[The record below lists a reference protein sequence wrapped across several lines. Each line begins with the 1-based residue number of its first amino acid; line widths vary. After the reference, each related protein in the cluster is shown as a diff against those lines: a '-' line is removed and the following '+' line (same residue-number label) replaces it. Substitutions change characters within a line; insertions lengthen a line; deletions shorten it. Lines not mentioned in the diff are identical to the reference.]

1 MIHVGSIIK
10 ETLQKKGKSV
20 TWFANEMCC
29 TRTNVY
35 KIFRKKSIDT
45 DIIWRASQVLEYDF
59 FAVMS
64 QKLSQ

>member
-10 ETLQKKGKSV
+10 ETLKKKGKSV

-45 DIIWRASQVLEYDF
+45 DIIWRASQVLECNLF
-59 FAVMS
+59 ELIS
-64 QKLSQ
+64 NKLNN

>member
-10 ETLQKKGKSV
+10 ETLKKKGKSV